1 MNLFSWPCILRWF
14 IKANAQYRQACTF
27 LCIVKLY
34 TQKPFV
40 YVSTQMCYHFQNAK
54 VRSVPLTILRL
65 LFFSVYFLILDNL
78 QCIALWW
85 LPILTKLQVIHKL
98 TYKDAII
105 ISDKGKTLE
114 IRVKLVI
121 IVAHRQMAFHRL
133 RSVLSRAAV
142 QLQMVNECQTMVPAC
157 AIIIQCSALCR
168 VSDCML
174 YWFKDSS
181 SILQSG
187 CKVFKRISK
196 NTMAQHSLK
205 KVKSTSCTSRT
216 LV

>member
-1 MNLFSWPCILRWF
+1 MNLSSWPCILRWF

-27 LCIVKLY
+27 LCIIMLY

-40 YVSTQMCYHFQNAK
+40 CVSTQMWYHFQNAK

-98 TYKDAII
+98 TYKHAII

-121 IVAHRQMAFHRL
+121 IVAHRQMAFHLL

-142 QLQMVNECQTMVPAC
+142 QLQMVNVNARLWYLLAP
-157 AIIIQCSALCR
+157 L
-168 VSDCML
+168 
-174 YWFKDSS
+174 SS
-181 SILQSG
+181 SVLLCTESLTVCYTG
-187 CKVFKRISK
+187 SK
-196 NTMAQHSLK
+196 TLLAYCSLDAK
-205 KVKSTSCTSRT
+205 YFNESQKIPWHNIH
-216 LV
+216 